1 MRVHGVLHLRYA
13 MTFRYRPPAPD
24 IGSGACIDASRL
36 DFDELFDTPRPGKPR
51 LRVFAALLLVLAM
64 LGGLYALS
72 ASAETV
78 EDLRGDIPTGDQLR
92 SQLRDIADERAAR
105 LAALT
110 SAEAKLVDVLSE
122 RESLADDQRRL
133 VAEIEAAT
141 VNLKRLAV
149 QVFITG
155 GDTGSLEYLTAVNGA
170 NDVAWR
176 RYLVRSHAG
185 SSRVAIDRLRD
196 LRERAD
202 SLVLDTIEIA
212 EDLRAEI
219 DIYAAALDVLADSE
233 AEIQAVMPV
242 ADAWDR
248 AAIAIASGQ
257 YGIAPADK
265 WETLRSCESTDNYQA
280 ISPSG
285 LYRGAYQFDLTTW
298 ETVGGTGDPALAP
311 PEEQDARARELYA
324 RRGSQPWPVCGM
336 HLE

>member
-13 MTFRYRPPAPD
+13 MKFRHRPPAPD
-24 IGSGACIDASRL
+24 IGSGASVDASRL
-36 DFDELFDTPRPGKPR
+36 DFDELFDTPGPGKPR

-78 EDLRGDIPTGDQLR
+78 EDLRGDILTGDQLR

-141 VNLKRLAV
+141 VNLERLAV
-149 QVFITG
+149 LAFITG
-155 GDTGSLEYLTAVNGA
+155 GDAGSLEYLTAVNGA

-185 SSRVAIDRLRD
+185 SSRIAIDRLRD

-202 SLVLDTIEIA
+202 SSVLDMIEVA

-219 DIYAAALDVLADSE
+219 DAQAAALDVLADSE

-242 ADAWDR
+242 GPS
-248 AAIAIASGQ
+248 I
-257 YGIAPADK
+257 PA
-265 WETLRSCESTDNYQA
+265 
-280 ISPSG
+280 
-285 LYRGAYQFDLTTW
+285 
-298 ETVGGTGDPALAP
+298 
-311 PEEQDARARELYA
+311 
-324 RRGSQPWPVCGM
+324 
-336 HLE
+336 